1 MSLPALVLF
10 DCDGVLVDSE
20 RLSHSVLREMLAE
33 YGVNLTLEQTL
44 NHFMG
49 TSTERGLEILT
60 SLIGQPAPPDFDD
73 RFNERCFAT
82 FTRSLAPVP
91 GVPQLLESL
100 EVPYCVA
107 SNGPRKKMR
116 FTLGHTGLLPFF
128 EDRMFSAQDVKSP
141 KPAPDLFLH
150 AAASL
155 GVSTADCVVV
165 EDSVYGVLAAR
176 SAGMRVL
183 GFAAMGQG
191 EKLSQ
196 AGAHRVF
203 ESMAILPS
211 LLSLRSEQPGG

>member
-1 MSLPALVLF
+1 MSLPALILF

-33 YGVNLTLEQTL
+33 HGVNLTLEETL
-44 NHFMG
+44 SHFMG

-82 FTRSLAPVP
+82 FTSSLAPVP
-91 GVPQLLESL
+91 GVPQLLEGL
-100 EVPYCVA
+100 QVPYCVA

-150 AAASL
+150 AAATL
-155 GVSTADCVVV
+155 GASAADCLVV
-165 EDSVYGVLAAR
+165 EDSVSGVLAAR

-191 EKLSQ
+191 EELRQ

-203 ESMAILPS
+203 ETMALLPS
-211 LLSLRSEQPGG
+211 LLSLRGDA